1 MKIKREIKIGFY
13 FAVTILALVWGVNFL
28 KGRDIFGKNNSFYA
42 IYDNVEGLQTSSQVF
57 VKGMKVGVVRA
68 IKLNQ
73 DTEKFIV
80 ELQVK
85 SNYNIPQNS
94 VARMY
99 SADIMGNKAI
109 RIVLGD
115 AEALLKD
122 KEQIATAFD
131 VDMISAFT
139 DDLPV
144 IKDRINKVLLD
155 ADSVLWNVNK
165 LLNEKN
171 LNNLS
176 IAIERFAGVMGNLEN
191 LSGSLN
197 KSRSNIT
204 NTLANLETITSDF
217 SKNGEKISR
226 LLSNV
231 ADLSDSL
238 KRTEI
243 ASTVNELKSALNKL
257 NEGDGTMSRLMNDDV
272 LYKNLVK
279 SLDDLD
285 LLINDFK
292 NNPKRYI
299 NISVFGG
306 KSK

>member
-115 AEALLKD
+115 AESLLKD

-257 NEGDGTMSRLMNDDV
+257 NEGDGTMSRLMNDDA